1 MSFRHTLKSLF
12 LLVAASIVQ
21 PLSAQTA
28 LDAPIPPG
36 TKLIVAD
43 QRQFLQVSFEASGEL
58 KKLPFQVQFADFRGG
73 PAILEAFRGGALD
86 LAIVGNGPPVQAHVS
101 GFPLPIVGGK
111 VTDAITYR
119 IALRPGSDIQK
130 LADLRGKKIAYT
142 EGTAVQPFVLFVL
155 NKLGL
160 SKKDVTLVPLRI
172 VDFTDAVRTGAID
185 AATMNEPPLSRYLTL
200 FKKDGAQV
208 LPDTEHEGLPVNV
221 NYLYASQSALRDPV
235 KTAAIAAFVRHWV
248 KATQWTE
255 ANSQAWIQAY
265 YVKSQGL
272 PADVGAT
279 VHAAQGKSSFPRLSE
294 FVPGQQQIID
304 LIHGAGEIP
313 RRLDAA
319 EEFDLRFDA
328 VGARAAQGAA
338 H

>member
-1 MSFRHTLKSLF
+1 MSFKHELKSLL
-12 LLVAASIVQ
+12 LLVASLSVQ
-21 PLSAQTA
+21 PLLAQSA
-28 LDAPIPPG
+28 LDAAIPPG
-36 TKLIVAD
+36 TKLVVAD
-43 QRQFLQVSFEASGEL
+43 QRQFLQVSFAASGEL

-86 LAIVGNGPPVQAHVS
+86 LAVVGNGPPVQAHVS
-101 GFPLPIVGGK
+101 GYPLPIVGAK
-111 VTDAITYR
+111 ITDVSPYR
-119 IALRPGSDIQK
+119 YALRPGSDIKK

-142 EGTAVQPFVLFVL
+142 EGTAVQPFVLYTL

-160 SKKDVTLVPLRI
+160 TKQDVTLVPLRI
-172 VDFTDAVRTGAID
+172 VDFTDAVRTGAVD

-208 LPDTEHEGLPVNV
+208 LPEAEHEGLPLYVS
-221 NYLYASQSALRDPV
+221 YLYASQAALRDPV

-255 ANSQAWIQAY
+255 DNADAWIQAY

-279 VHAAQGKSSFPRLSE
+279 VHAAQGRSSFPKLGA
-294 FVPGQQQIID
+294 FIPGQQEIID

-313 RRLDAA
+313 KRLDAA
-319 EEFDLRFDA
+319 EEFDLRFDD
-328 VGARAAQGAA
+328 VGARAAGPAGR
-338 H
+338 